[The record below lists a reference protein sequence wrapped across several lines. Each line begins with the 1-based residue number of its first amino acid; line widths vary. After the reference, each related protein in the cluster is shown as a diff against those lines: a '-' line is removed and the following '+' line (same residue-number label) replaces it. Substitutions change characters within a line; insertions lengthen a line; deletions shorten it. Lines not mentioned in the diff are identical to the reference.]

1 MEKAKQTERAE
12 KKPDKATQTNEKE
25 PLVTKTVIEIRHN
38 LVFPR
43 NLDYIQSVH
52 QMQPLSYFM
61 HLGIGQL
68 YLQTF
73 PDILDFVNLKIILMN
88 LCK

>member
-1 MEKAKQTERAE
+1 MEKVKQTERAE

-52 QMQPLSYFM
+52 QMQPLSYFYTPRYWSTVPPN
-61 HLGIGQL
+61 LPR
-68 YLQTF
+68 YLRF
-73 PDILDFVNLKIILMN
+73 REFKSNFDEFM
-88 LCK
+88 